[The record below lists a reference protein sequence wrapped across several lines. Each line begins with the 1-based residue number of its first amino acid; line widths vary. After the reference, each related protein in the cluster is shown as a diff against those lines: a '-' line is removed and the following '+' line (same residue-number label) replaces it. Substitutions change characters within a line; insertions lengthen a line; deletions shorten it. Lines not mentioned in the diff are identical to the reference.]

1 MDVETA
7 RLDAEAEARSAA
19 AEWLR
24 GQTGVLQRETE
35 KPAKPEVG
43 KPKPDDDTAEQ
54 KAVGAAE
61 SKVGFLRR
69 RAEARRARRAEKA
82 AEREKQGS
90 TAMAASQAKSSSES
104 NAADSQPIEEKAR
117 PRRRG
122 GPLDVNKAS
131 FEQFR
136 ELGMSVT
143 EATRVIAYRERRNGF
158 QSVDDLDAVPGLSKK
173 LIKIRDQLTA

>member
-1 MDVETA
+1 MKDVETA

-24 GQTGVLQRETE
+24 GQTRAQPETE
-35 KPAKPEVG
+35 KPAKQSRE
-43 KPKPDDDTAEQ
+43 AE
-54 KAVGAAE
+54 AG
-61 SKVGFLRR
+61 GRHR
-69 RAEARRARRAEKA
+69 RAGGGRDGRAQGGISPPPCGGPPGKACGEGRRARETGLD
-82 AEREKQGS
+82 RE
-90 TAMAASQAKSSSES
+90 AASQAKSPSES
-104 NAADSQPIEEKAR
+104 KGADSQPAEEKAS

-143 EATRVIAYRERRNGF
+143 QATRVIAYRERQNGF

-173 LIKIRDQLTA
+173 LTKIRDQLTA

>member
-1 MDVETA
+1 M
-7 RLDAEAEARSAA
+7 
-19 AEWLR
+19 
-24 GQTGVLQRETE
+24 
-35 KPAKPEVG
+35 
-43 KPKPDDDTAEQ
+43 
-54 KAVGAAE
+54 
-61 SKVGFLRR
+61 GFLRR
-69 RAEARRARRAEKA
+69 RAEARRERRAEKV
-82 AEREKQGS
+82 AEREKRVS
-90 TAMAASQAKSSSES
+90 TAEAASQAKSPSES
-104 NAADSQPIEEKAR
+104 KGADSQPAEEKAR

-173 LIKIRDQLTA
+173 LTKIRDQLTA